1 MCNGKR
7 DCPGGDD
14 EEGCPEESA
23 TAVLAEVE
31 ETPEPR
37 K

>member
-23 TAVLAEVE
+23 TVKTLESRE
-31 ETPEPR
+31 
-37 K
+37 